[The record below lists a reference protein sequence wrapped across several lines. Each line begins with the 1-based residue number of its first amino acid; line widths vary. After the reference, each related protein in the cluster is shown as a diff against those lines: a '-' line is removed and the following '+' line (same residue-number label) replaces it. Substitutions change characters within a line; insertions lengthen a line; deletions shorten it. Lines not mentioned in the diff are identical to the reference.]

1 MVNKM
6 LTTAQEKLER
16 IKLGIESGKTVYLT
30 TYLKFWKYTP
40 KIVKRIEAFPF
51 KVSGNSLYVQQGKH
65 WLCADGCGI
74 VIRQE

>member
-1 MVNKM
+1 M

-40 KIVKRIEAFPF
+40 KIVLSDLKLFLSRYLVIPF
-51 KVSGNSLYVQQGKH
+51 MYNRASTGFVQMVVG
-65 WLCADGCGI
+65 L
-74 VIRQE
+74 